1 MGIPTIIEQTTSI
14 IRKYLPLGYRIVLF
28 GSQAK
33 GNALATSDIDI
44 VVVGKEKVPP
54 LIMAK
59 IRNEVEEIRTLK
71 GIDVVDLMTVDESYR
86 KNVLSYAKEISV

>member
-1 MGIPTIIEQTTSI
+1 MNLQTTIQQTSSI
-14 IRKYLPLGYRIVLF
+14 IRKHLSSDYRIVLF

-33 GNALATSDIDI
+33 GNALATSDIDVAVI
-44 VVVGKEKVPP
+44 GKEKVASVV
-54 LIMAK
+54 MAK
-59 IRNEVEEIRTLK
+59 IRDEVDEIRTLR

>member
-1 MGIPTIIEQTTSI
+1 MNTLTIIGQTTSI
-14 IRKYLPLGYRIVLF
+14 IRKYLPSDYRVVLF

-33 GNALATSDIDI
+33 GTSLDTSDIDI
-44 VVVGKEKVPP
+44 AVVGKEKVPP